1 MKFSKGTD
9 FQDHEEIQASRF
21 CGVAAAVV
29 GAAVVGAAATTAA
42 SNKATKSQT
51 NAVNS
56 ANAVS
61 QDQYNQTR
69 EDQAPYRA
77 LASEVGLPGIRNF
90 LSTNNSQLTPAQVI
104 ADPGYQFGMDQ
115 GNRNLQGS
123 AAARGG
129 LYSGAT
135 LKALN
140 RFGNDYATTKFDN
153 AFNRMETS
161 RTNQFNRF
169 ATAAGIGQTANN
181 QVAQAGQNYAN
192 NVGSNLIGA
201 GNAQAAGTL
210 ASGNAWGNALN
221 QGVSSYNQY
230 QNANPYASM
239 GFNGSNGAGFT
250 NSQPWTVGPQQG

>member
-1 MKFSKGTD
+1 MPWAAAAT
-9 FQDHEEIQASRF
+9 
-21 CGVAAAVV
+21 VAAAVV
-29 GAAVVGAAATTAA
+29 GGAVQAASASKASYAQRKAAAD
-42 SNKATKSQT
+42 
-51 NAVNS
+51 
-56 ANAVS
+56 ANATQ

-90 LSTNNSQLTPAQVI
+90 LSSNNNQITADQVM
-104 ADPGYQFGMDQ
+104 ADPGYQFGLAQ
-115 GNRNLQGS
+115 GNKNIQGS
-123 AAARGG
+123 AAARGV

-135 LKALN
+135 QRALS
-140 RFGNDYATTKFDN
+140 RFGSDYATSRFNDTY
-153 AFNRMETS
+153 NRMETG
-161 RTNQFNRF
+161 RTNQFNRL

-181 QVAQAGQNYAN
+181 QVAGAGQNYAN
-192 NVGSNLIGA
+192 NVSGNLIGA
-201 GNAQAAGTL
+201 GNAQG
-210 ASGNAWGNALN
+210 ASSIAQGNAWGNALN

>member
-1 MKFSKGTD
+1 MSGWIAGAT
-9 FQDHEEIQASRF
+9 
-21 CGVAAAVV
+21 VAAAVV
-29 GAAVVGAAATTAA
+29 GGAVQADSASKASYAQRKAAAD
-42 SNKATKSQT
+42 
-51 NAVNS
+51 
-56 ANAVS
+56 ANATQ

-90 LSTNNSQLTPAQVI
+90 LSSNNNQITADQVM
-104 ADPGYQFGMDQ
+104 ADPGYQFGLAQ
-115 GNRNLQGS
+115 GNKNIQGS

-135 LKALN
+135 QRALS
-140 RFGNDYATTKFDN
+140 RFGSDYATSRFNDTY
-153 AFNRMETS
+153 NRMETG
-161 RTNQFNRF
+161 RTNQFNRL

-181 QVAQAGQNYAN
+181 QVAGAGQNYAN
-192 NVGSNLIGA
+192 NVSGNLIGA
-201 GNAQAAGTL
+201 GNAQG
-210 ASGNAWGNALN
+210 ASSIAQGNAWGNALN

>member
-1 MKFSKGTD
+1 MPWAAAAT
-9 FQDHEEIQASRF
+9 
-21 CGVAAAVV
+21 VAAAVV
-29 GAAVVGAAATTAA
+29 GGAVQADSASKASYAQRKAAAD
-42 SNKATKSQT
+42 
-51 NAVNS
+51 
-56 ANAVS
+56 ANATQ

-90 LSTNNSQLTPAQVI
+90 LSSNNNQITADQVM
-104 ADPGYQFGMDQ
+104 ADPGYQFGLAQ
-115 GNRNLQGS
+115 GNKNIQGS

-135 LKALN
+135 QRALS
-140 RFGNDYATTKFDN
+140 RFGSDYATSRFNDTY
-153 AFNRMETS
+153 NRMEAG
-161 RTNQFNRF
+161 RTNQFNRL

-181 QVAQAGQNYAN
+181 QVASAGQNYAN
-192 NVGSNLIGA
+192 NVNGNLIGA
-201 GNAQAAGTL
+201 GNAQG
-210 ASGNAWGNALN
+210 ASSIAQGNAWGNALN

>member
-90 LSTNNSQLTPAQVI
+90 LSTNNNQITAAQVM
-104 ADPGYQFGMDQ
+104 ADPGYQFGLAQ
-115 GNRNLQGS
+115 GNKNIQGS

-135 LKALN
+135 QKALS
-140 RFGNDYATTKFDN
+140 RFGSDYATSRFNDTY
-153 AFNRMETS
+153 NRMETG
-161 RTNQFNRF
+161 RTNQFNRL

-181 QVAQAGQNYAN
+181 QVAGAGQNYAN
-192 NVGSNLIGA
+192 NVSGNLIGA
-201 GNAQAAGTL
+201 GNAQG
-210 ASGNAWGNALN
+210 ASSIAQGNAWGNALN

>member
-1 MKFSKGTD
+1 MSGWVAGAT
-9 FQDHEEIQASRF
+9 
-21 CGVAAAVV
+21 VAAAVV
-29 GAAVVGAAATTAA
+29 GGAVQADSASKASYAQRKAAAD
-42 SNKATKSQT
+42 
-51 NAVNS
+51 
-56 ANAVS
+56 ANATQ

-90 LSTNNSQLTPAQVI
+90 LSSNNNQITTDQVLSE
-104 ADPGYQFGMDQ
+104 PGYQFGLSQ
-115 GNRNLQGS
+115 GNKNIQGT

-140 RFGNDYATTKFDN
+140 KFGGDYATGRYNDTY
-153 AFNRMETS
+153 NRMETS

-181 QVAQAGQNYAN
+181 QVAGAGQNFAN
-192 NVGSNLIGA
+192 NVSSNLIGA
-201 GNAQAAGTL
+201 GNAQAAGSL
-210 ASGNAWGNALN
+210 AQGNIWGNALN

-239 GFNGSNGAGFT
+239 GLNGSNGAGFT

>member
-1 MKFSKGTD
+1 MPWSAAAT
-9 FQDHEEIQASRF
+9 
-21 CGVAAAVV
+21 VAAAVV
-29 GAAVVGAAATTAA
+29 GGAVQADSASKASYAQRKAAAD
-42 SNKATKSQT
+42 
-51 NAVNS
+51 
-56 ANAVS
+56 ANATQ

-90 LSTNNSQLTPAQVI
+90 LSSNNNQITADQVM
-104 ADPGYQFGMDQ
+104 ADPGYQFGLAQ
-115 GNRNLQGS
+115 GNKNIQGS

-135 LKALN
+135 QRALS
-140 RFGNDYATTKFDN
+140 RFGSDYATSRFNDTY
-153 AFNRMETS
+153 NRMETG
-161 RTNQFNRF
+161 RTNQFNRL

-181 QVAQAGQNYAN
+181 QVAGAGQNYAN
-192 NVGSNLIGA
+192 NVSGNLIGA
-201 GNAQAAGTL
+201 GNAQG
-210 ASGNAWGNALN
+210 ASSIAQGNAWGNALN

-239 GFNGSNGAGFT
+239 GFNRSNGAGFT

>member
-1 MKFSKGTD
+1 MPWAAAAT
-9 FQDHEEIQASRF
+9 
-21 CGVAAAVV
+21 VAAAVV
-29 GAAVVGAAATTAA
+29 GGAVQADSA
-42 SNKATKSQT
+42 SKASYAQRKAS
-51 NAVNS
+51 AD
-56 ANAVS
+56 ANATQ

-90 LSTNNSQLTPAQVI
+90 LSSNNNQITADQVM
-104 ADPGYQFGMDQ
+104 ADPGYQFGLAQ
-115 GNRNLQGS
+115 GNKNIQGS

-135 LKALN
+135 QRALS
-140 RFGNDYATTKFDN
+140 RFGSDYATSRFNDTY
-153 AFNRMETS
+153 NRMETG
-161 RTNQFNRF
+161 RTNQFNRL

-181 QVAQAGQNYAN
+181 QVAGAGQNYAN
-192 NVGSNLIGA
+192 NVSGNLIGA
-201 GNAQAAGTL
+201 GNAQG
-210 ASGNAWGNALN
+210 ASSIAQGNAWGNALN

>member
-1 MKFSKGTD
+1 MSGW
-9 FQDHEEIQASRF
+9 I
-21 CGVAAAVV
+21 
-29 GAAVVGAAATTAA
+29 AAATAA
-42 SNKATKSQT
+42 SAVVSGAVQADSASKASYAQRK
-51 NAVNS
+51 AAAD
-56 ANAVS
+56 ANATQ

-90 LSTNNSQLTPAQVI
+90 LSSNNNQITADQVM
-104 ADPGYQFGMDQ
+104 ADPGYQFGLAQ
-115 GNRNLQGS
+115 GNKNIQGS

-135 LKALN
+135 QRALS
-140 RFGNDYATTKFDN
+140 RFGSDYATSRFNDTY
-153 AFNRMETS
+153 NRMETG
-161 RTNQFNRF
+161 RTNQFNRL

-181 QVAQAGQNYAN
+181 QVAGAGQNYAN
-192 NVGSNLIGA
+192 NVSGNLIGA
-201 GNAQAAGTL
+201 GNAQG
-210 ASGNAWGNALN
+210 ASSIAQGNAWGNALN

>member
-1 MKFSKGTD
+1 MPWAAAAT
-9 FQDHEEIQASRF
+9 
-21 CGVAAAVV
+21 VAAAVV
-29 GAAVVGAAATTAA
+29 GGAVQADSASKASYAQRKAAAD
-42 SNKATKSQT
+42 
-51 NAVNS
+51 
-56 ANAVS
+56 ANATQ

-90 LSTNNSQLTPAQVI
+90 LSSNNNKITADQVM
-104 ADPGYQFGMDQ
+104 ADPGYQFGLAQ
-115 GNRNLQGS
+115 GNKNIQGS

-135 LKALN
+135 QRALS
-140 RFGNDYATTKFDN
+140 RFGSDYATSRFNDTY
-153 AFNRMETS
+153 NRMETG
-161 RTNQFNRF
+161 RTNQFNRL

-181 QVAQAGQNYAN
+181 QVAGAGQNYAN
-192 NVGSNLIGA
+192 NVSGNLIGA

-210 ASGNAWGNALN
+210 AQGNAWGNALN